1 MYSKL
6 IVIIMTVLFA
16 GACSDTKTDPAKWTE
31 DEVNAWFDKKEWLC
45 GWSIHPD
52 VSVNK
57 KALAIAYHKNPERW
71 QKAFEYLKT
80 TDLTNA
86 APGKTELDGENL
98 FASVAEYLPK
108 NREEVRFESHKKYI
122 DIQYVIKG
130 EELMGI
136 TIRGNV
142 TIDEPYIEE
151 KDITFYTFDGGDY
164 RLATPANF
172 LVFFPEDMHRPS
184 ISTGDSVMVKKV
196 VVKVKVD

>member
-1 MYSKL
+1 
-6 IVIIMTVLFA
+6 
-16 GACSDTKTDPAKWTE
+16 
-31 DEVNAWFDKKEWLC
+31 
-45 GWSIHPD
+45 
-52 VSVNK
+52 
-57 KALAIAYHKNPERW
+57 
-71 QKAFEYLKT
+71 
-80 TDLTNA
+80 
-86 APGKTELDGENL
+86 
-98 FASVAEYLPK
+98 
-108 NREEVRFESHKKYI
+108 
-122 DIQYVIKG
+122 
-130 EELMGI
+130 MGI